1 MRIVSAPLVL
11 GVAAALALGAPALA
25 ANAPQEVARLAPTP
39 ESVIL
44 GSIQSL
50 AVDRCVLSFTV
61 QVTAEAGG
69 GQDDFRLEVYD
80 DGALVRLVPLSV
92 PADGAVHTVSSAV
105 ALPVIGQTIPG
116 IGVYLLDDQLL
127 DSQDPFDASCV
138 TTEVPTLG
146 AAGLAGLGA
155 LLGLAAIVV
164 VRRRSR
170 PV

>member
-1 MRIVSAPLVL
+1 M
-11 GVAAALALGAPALA
+11 PALA
-25 ANAPQEVARLAPTP
+25 ANAPQAVASVAPVP

-50 AVDRCVLSFTV
+50 AVDRCVLTFTV

-69 GQDDFRLEVYD
+69 GQDDFRIDIYD
-80 DGALVRLVPLSV
+80 DLALVRQVPLSV
-92 PADGAVHTVSSAV
+92 PADGAVHSVSGSV
-105 ALPVIGQTIPG
+105 TLPVIGQSAPG
-116 IGVYLLDDQLL
+116 IGVYLVDDQLL

-146 AAGLAGLGA
+146 TAGLAGLGA

-170 PV
+170 AV